1 MDRNRVFKKYPH
13 DAQEKVEVPMHSHTN
28 GQLNYVGRGTM
39 RLTTPTAAWV
49 IPRQRIVWIPPGHPH
64 SVRCHGLSGSW
75 KIMTPRSFGRFLPKA
90 AAVLRTSNL
99 LVAALDALPVERD
112 SISPVK
118 LRLLIDVIKLELQS
132 AKSESLGV
140 TLPRT
145 RQLGRLVDT
154 LLEHPEDPRGIDEW
168 AKAVGMSRRTFT
180 RKFIAE
186 TGSTFGQWRTA
197 LLLGKALDLLSEG
210 SSVSETAMELG
221 YSGPSA
227 FVEAFR
233 KRFGIPPGQ
242 FFKSPADRMHNGLR
256 RPPQAR
262 RAYQRKVTLP
272 NR

>member
-1 MDRNRVFKKYPH
+1 MDRNQVFKKYPH
-13 DAQEKVEVPMHSHTN
+13 DTQEKVEVPMHSHTN

-39 RLTTPTAAWV
+39 HLITSNASWI
-49 IPRQRIVWIPPGHPH
+49 IPQQRIIWIPPGHPH

-75 KIMTPRSFGRFLPKA
+75 KIMTPQSYSKFLPKA
-90 AAVLRTSNL
+90 VSVLQTSNL
-99 LVAALDALPVERD
+99 LVAALDALPVERK
-112 SISPVK
+112 SISPSK
-118 LRLLIDVIKLELQS
+118 LRLLIEVIKLELQS
-132 AKSESLGV
+132 AKSESFGV

-145 RQLGRLVDT
+145 QQFDKLVDT
-154 LLEHPEDPRGIDEW
+154 LLEHPEDLRGINEW

-186 TGSTFGQWRTA
+186 TGSTFGQWRKA

-210 SSVSETAMELG
+210 SSVSETAIELG

-242 FFKSPADRMHNGLR
+242 FFKSVKN
-256 RPPQAR
+256 
-262 RAYQRKVTLP
+262 
-272 NR
+272 